1 MQGKKTKSGAV
12 VVCVEDQFFL
22 CAFAPLRLC
31 VEILGNHKQNE
42 PRVGLVERDILL
54 VGYNLEHTINAKAQ
68 GRRDAK
74 EPVTE
79 NEISK
84 VIVDG
89 AIEVHREMG
98 GPGLLEDI
106 YEEAMEE
113 ELRLRGMQ
121 VERLLPVRL
130 TYKGRILRK
139 PLRLD
144 MKVGGLVLVDNK
156 AVSEWHPVFEAQ
168 MLTYL
173 RLTGLKLGLVIN
185 FGERYVKNGIYRV
198 VNVL

>member
-1 MQGKKTKSGAV
+1 M
-12 VVCVEDQFFL
+12 
-22 CAFAPLRLC
+22 
-31 VEILGNHKQNE
+31 
-42 PRVGLVERDILL
+42 
-54 VGYNLEHTINAKAQ
+54 
-68 GRRDAK
+68 
-74 EPVTE
+74 TE

-84 VIVDG
+84 VIVDA

-106 YEEAMEE
+106 YEEAMDE
-113 ELRLRGMQ
+113 ELRLRGIL
-121 VERLLPVRL
+121 VERQLPVRL
-130 TYKGRILRK
+130 NYKGRILRK

-173 RLTGLKLGLVIN
+173 RLTELKLGLVIN

-198 VNVL
+198 VNGL